1 MVLSL
6 IFLGVEGS
14 ASTSR
19 GFIRNL
25 YKRNDG
31 SSSNIY
37 TGGGEGF
44 VSDMEPSFSDDGEG
58 FVSDICRSRDGSSAY
73 TGGGEGFVPDICRS
87 RDGSPAYTGG
97 GEGYSFPKIDP
108 GIPETR
114 FTQANMVI
122 VAP

>member
-58 FVSDICRSRDGSSAY
+58 FVSDICRN
-73 TGGGEGFVPDICRS
+73 

>member
-1 MVLSL
+1 MYQIWSL
-6 IFLGVEGS
+6 
-14 ASTSR
+14 AS
-19 GFIRNL
+19 
-25 YKRNDG
+25 
-31 SSSNIY
+31 

-44 VSDMEPSFSDDGEG
+44 VSD
-58 FVSDICRSRDGSSAY
+58 ICRNRDGSPAY